1 MKAIITGASSGIG
14 EQMAYF
20 LDKKGFDL
28 ILVARDTS
36 KLEKVKASLNS
47 DAKIVAID
55 LASEKNCQ
63 YLFNQFPDVDVLINN
78 AGFGAFGNFYE
89 TNLDTELEM
98 IHTNIIAVHVLT
110 KLYLKRMIE
119 KNFGYILNVGSIA
132 SFLPGPLMA
141 TYYSTKA
148 YVLRFTQAIQEE
160 LHKKNSKVHVSCLCP
175 GPVKTEFLK
184 KAGVKF
190 KTQSASSK
198 YVAQYAIK
206 QMFKN
211 KKIIIPTFK
220 IKLAKFASKF
230 CPDKILAK
238 IAYKIQESRK

>member
-14 EQMAYF
+14 EQMAYY

-28 ILVARDTS
+28 ILVARDIN
-36 KLEKVKASLNS
+36 KLENVKNSLS
-47 DAKIVAID
+47 SSTQIVAMD
-55 LASEKNCQ
+55 LANKENCQ
-63 YLFNQFPDVDVLINN
+63 ELFAKFPDVDILINN
-78 AGFGAFGNFYE
+78 AGFGAFGNFSE

-98 IHTNIIAVHVLT
+98 IHTNIVAVHVLT
-110 KLYLKRMIE
+110 KLYLKQMME
-119 KNFGYILNVGSIA
+119 KNSGYILNVGSIA

-148 YVLRFTQAIQEE
+148 YVLRLTQAIQEE
-160 LHKKNSKVHVSCLCP
+160 LNKKNSHVHVSCLCP

-190 KTQSASSK
+190 KTQSATSE
-198 YVAQYAIK
+198 YVAQYAID
-206 QMFKN
+206 QMLKN
-211 KKIIIPTFK
+211 KKIIVPTFK
-220 IKLAKFASKF
+220 IKFAKFGTKL